1 MKLSTLIEAIQEAG
15 RFKATAQAAMERH
28 RKDHPGQDYIW
39 DVGYT
44 RQSAS
49 ARRASVDLT
58 RKLADLR
65 AGR

>member
-1 MKLSTLIEAIQEAG
+1 MRLSTLIESIQEAE
-15 RFKATAQAAMERH
+15 RFKAMAEAAIDRH
-28 RKDHPGQDYIW
+28 KMDSAGEYCLR